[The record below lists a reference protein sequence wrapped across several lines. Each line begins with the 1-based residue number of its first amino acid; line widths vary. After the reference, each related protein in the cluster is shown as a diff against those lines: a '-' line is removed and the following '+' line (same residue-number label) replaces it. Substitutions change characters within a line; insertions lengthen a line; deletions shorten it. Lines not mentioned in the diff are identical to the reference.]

1 MDAVADPDEGV
12 TADGTIRTGVH
23 RDRVPAAFEPVLAD
37 AIAFLGESGT
47 SLYVYGSVANS
58 NHDII

>member
-1 MDAVADPDEGV
+1 MSDLEEGV
-12 TADGTIRTGVH
+12 AADGTIRTGAS